1 MIMAYIM
8 ILDEQ
13 TGYKNVCEA
22 NKLQSDAL
30 NDYLINRF
38 TEERKYSN
46 FSIEPFNTTG
56 LKGEYLDIYQFI
68 KDDGTICLISLNF
81 KKLSGLCGY
90 INRTTGPM

>member
-1 MIMAYIM
+1 MIMAFII
-8 ILDEQ
+8 ILDEL

-30 NDYLINRF
+30 NDYLTQ

-46 FSIEPFNTTG
+46 FSIAPFNYTGG
-56 LKGEYLDIYQFI
+56 LKGDYLDIYQFI